1 MPRLHIEANELQGTD
16 VSFVSLVKR
25 GANRLPFRIVKED
38 NADMLDLQA
47 LQQVFTKADTTP
59 QVVAAVVRK
68 GADLE
73 AAKLRLGQAG
83 LNLDD
88 MAENGE
94 LIVFKQP
101 GHPASGSSDA
111 LIKLDDDIGLVV
123 SGLAKAFNGM
133 NVQNTDFARA
143 FATEAFYPSMRLAND
158 MLGLAVGN
166 IMQKAENAS
175 DAAALIAKAV
185 DDFKQYVTTLATA
198 IPSHA
203 FKADQAPALAIEVPT
218 PAAPTPAAPVEPVPE
233 PVAEVDP
240 APVAEAEPA
249 PEAGPAPVAKADPAP
264 DALAEP
270 ALHDLLKGLET
281 VLKASIAGL
290 ESQVTKAVD
299 GVQTELAGLGQRL
312 AQVEQRAQK
321 TEIAVNGTVTADAGT
336 DRTGVQKAAAKRVPP
351 LLDTAF
357 RKLDQDEAA

>member
-83 LNLDD
+83 LTIDD
-88 MAENGE
+88 MAEDGE
-94 LIVFKQP
+94 LVVFKQP

-133 NVQNTDFARA
+133 NVEDTSFAKV
-143 FATEAFYPSMRLAND
+143 FATEAFYPSMRLANE
-158 MLGLAVGN
+158 MLGVAVGN

-203 FKADQAPALAIEVPT
+203 FKADQAPASAVEVPTEAVPT
-218 PAAPTPAAPVEPVPE
+218 PAAPQDAAPVEPVVEPAEAGPESVAEVESVPE
-233 PVAEVDP
+233 PVAE
-240 APVAEAEPA
+240 
-249 PEAGPAPVAKADPAP
+249 
-264 DALAEP
+264 AEP

>member
-38 NADMLDLQA
+38 KADMLNLAA
-47 LQQVFTKADTTP
+47 LQQVFVKTDDTP
-59 QVVAAVVRK
+59 KVVAAVVRK

-73 AAKLRLGQAG
+73 AAKLRLDQAG
-83 LNLDD
+83 LSLDD
-88 MAENGE
+88 MAEEGE

-101 GHPASGSSDA
+101 GHLAAGSHDA
-111 LIKLDDDIGLVV
+111 LIKLADDIGLVV

-133 NVQNTDFARA
+133 NVEDTSFAKV
-143 FATEAFYPSMRLAND
+143 FATEAFYPSMRLANE
-158 MLGLAVGN
+158 MLGVAVGN

-203 FKADQAPALAIEVPT
+203 FKADQAPASAVEVPTEAVPT
-218 PAAPTPAAPVEPVPE
+218 PAAPQDAAPVEPVVEPAEAGPESVAEVESVPE
-233 PVAEVDP
+233 PVAE
-240 APVAEAEPA
+240 
-249 PEAGPAPVAKADPAP
+249 
-264 DALAEP
+264 AEP